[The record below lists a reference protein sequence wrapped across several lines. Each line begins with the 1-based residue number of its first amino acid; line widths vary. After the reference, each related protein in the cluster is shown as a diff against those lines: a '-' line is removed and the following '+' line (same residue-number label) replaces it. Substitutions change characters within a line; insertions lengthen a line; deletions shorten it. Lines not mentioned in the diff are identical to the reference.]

1 MNATIQLHELPLP
14 GLREDNPRDFL
25 AALGLLRVIDLIW
38 PESVAS
44 LAWNLTR
51 GIPIIFTRCPLPESW
66 GLEIWSRLIEW
77 RDSPSKPFS
86 HGKIEGITSEAFREI
101 LKSEAKT
108 NPNLLWFYTSLCSQ
122 ITHDKSG
129 KRSEF
134 IIESASKSVLNG
146 INGILDQS
154 RNIPNIMADFMGT
167 SERQKVKNT
176 SRWHPG
182 EFQAAAYM
190 AADPEDSAF
199 MDHASLNIFALLG
212 LSFFP
217 VVDSARGRQ
226 TLGMVPEGGQKIRF
240 SWPIWGHPQS
250 ATCLPSL
257 LHHPSI
263 HSEADEDAFL
273 KARGVSRVWRSRRFK
288 ANGDNLY
295 FSKGEP
301 VF

>member
-1 MNATIQLHELPLP
+1 MKTTSPPSELQLP

-25 AALGLLRVIDLIW
+25 AALGLLRVIDLLW
-38 PESVAS
+38 PESDAS

-51 GIPIIFTRCPLPESW
+51 GIPIIYTSCPLPESW
-66 GLEIWSRLIEW
+66 DQEIWSKLIEW

-101 LKSEAKT
+101 LEGESEIE
-108 NPNLLWFYTSLCSQ
+108 PNLLWFYTALSSQ

-146 INGILDQS
+146 ISGILGQS
-154 RNIPNIMADFMGT
+154 LNCPNIAADFKGT

-212 LSFFP
+212 LSFYP
-217 VVDSARGRQ
+217 VVESARGRQ
-226 TLGMVPEGGQKIRF
+226 TPGMVPEGGQKIRF
-240 SWPIWGHPQS
+240 SWPIWEHPQS
-250 ATCLPSL
+250 VICLPSL
-257 LHHPSI
+257 LHDSSI
-263 HSEADEDAFL
+263 HGEAPDVSIL
-273 KARGVSRVWRSRRFK
+273 KARGISGVWRSRRFK

-295 FSKGEP
+295 FSKAEP